1 MKHVFAF
8 PLFYLKGNILW
19 VRYLSTAGK
28 LNGSVLS
35 VSIHSFNDSY
45 STLHLY
51 FFKPFCRF
59 GLKYPDKY
67 LTNRG
72 RQFWRFQSSG
82 MTPFKLVF
90 RYERFGGAYC
100 SGTGSPVSEDFVTPV
115 FRMVQ
120 NWPLLKMNVALFPG
134 NTGIHLR
141 ITWFRVLEDWEF
153 HQRRCENLAT
163 TVI

>member
-8 PLFYLKGNILW
+8 PLFCLKGNILW
-19 VRYLSTAGK
+19 IRYLNTAGK
-28 LNGSVLS
+28 INSSLLSLNIHYLS
-35 VSIHSFNDSY
+35 DSY

-51 FFKPFCRF
+51 FFKSFCRF
-59 GLKYPDKY
+59 GQKYPDKY

-82 MTPFKLVF
+82 IWHHVNWYLGTTF
-90 RYERFGGAYC
+90 RWSLLFP
-100 SGTGSPVSEDFVTPV
+100 GTGSPVSENFVTSV
-115 FRMVQ
+115 FR
-120 NWPLLKMNVALFPG
+120 VAYPW

-163 TVI
+163 TFMDEIVCNF